1 MEAFTI
7 TVNGYILTVNI
18 MGWMEAYTITVYTK
32 MISLSTDK
40 KPPKPK
46 ETVINIIEVVNC
58 QIY

>member
-1 MEAFTI
+1 
-7 TVNGYILTVNI
+7 